1 MLRTAILCSS
11 LALLASPVMADPES
25 WTVECASNS
34 PAGDGAMFCDEGKML
49 AVSAPNL
56 EQKMLLRLA
65 APTTHCS
72 EISYVIN
79 RFPGGSDPIAVL
91 ERLGPGDEKIV
102 ELGDGWAE
110 EGTFITVSAIGH
122 VGGCNEGVLGSWGAL
137 TEIYPLP

>member
-1 MLRTAILCSS
+1 MFKSTVFSIAVV
-11 LALLASPVMADPES
+11 LLAAPAMADPES
-25 WTVECASNS
+25 WAVECASNS
-34 PAGDGAMFCDEGKML
+34 PAGEGAMFCNEGKML
-49 AVSAPNL
+49 EVSAPNL
-56 EQKMLLRLA
+56 GQKMLLRLA

-79 RFPGGSDPIAVL
+79 RLPGSSEPITML
-91 ERLGPGDEKIV
+91 ERLKPGDDRIV

-110 EGTFITVSAIGH
+110 EGTYITISAIGH